1 MHMESLATLIL
12 VLLSIL
18 LLSGPINIGL
28 TSKKIQELTARR
40 RGMTALRRVFILGI
54 GVIGIFIAI
63 TFLYETTPLGPKL
76 FALIAIGGNV
86 YALKREIDFSKSR

>member
-1 MHMESLATLIL
+1 MESLATLI
-12 VLLSIL
+12 VAIFSIL

-28 TSKKIQELTARR
+28 TSSRVQEFASRR
-40 RGMTALRRVFILGI
+40 RGLTALRRVFILGI
-54 GVIGIFIAI
+54 GIVGVFIAI
-63 TFLYETTPLGPKL
+63 NFLYETTPLGPKL